1 MDSALCVRKNL
12 RLRRSF
18 QDYRRNFQDYQGSF
32 QDKKNSFPYNQTKK
46 LLIMLEKR
54 KKNCYI
60 CDDS

>member
-18 QDYRRNFQDYQGSF
+18 QDYWRSFQDYWRSF
-32 QDKKNSFPYNQTKK
+32 QDYWTKK
-46 LLIMLEKR
+46 LLIMLEK

-60 CDDS
+60 CVDS

>member
-18 QDYRRNFQDYQGSF
+18 QDYQGRFQDYRRNFQDYRRNF
-32 QDKKNSFPYNQTKK
+32 QDYQTKK
-46 LLIMLEKR
+46 LLIMLEK

-60 CDDS
+60 CVDS